1 MTFLAGVILK
11 HETKKSTRLFNDHFF
26 LIIGFTNLV
35 MNLYVTRLM
44 SHVFMIIF
52 CCFVCL
58 LLSIEHLS
66 WCFFFF
72 SFSHFDH
79 IELHIQTESKLVR
92 EIFGLCYTT
101 IPQQLE
107 NENILD
113 SANGATATDWKGKMR
128 KSAIGRAGPAA
139 GPESWDGKLARTGG
153 VLVWPE
159 ACRNGEPRL
168 NRPIIERVKGWRGS
182 SSGFCGPEPVTYRYT
197 DNDVWRSGW
206 NRRSFVVD
214 TLKCCRIF
222 TENTRNEFFAEI
234 ENRAVSVVL
243 HATVFLWPLS
253 SLTPSILARSSVRP
267 SCHACIMVPR
277 YGVIWM
283 FLMALIKLKLFKRL
297 RVIQLG

>member
-1 MTFLAGVILK
+1 MSLAWCL
-11 HETKKSTRLFNDHFF
+11 TYLWLFSVVLCVYYYQSNIYLD
-26 LIIGFTNLV
+26 V
-35 MNLYVTRLM
+35 
-44 SHVFMIIF
+44 
-52 CCFVCL
+52 
-58 LLSIEHLS
+58 
-66 WCFFFF
+66 FFFF

-214 TLKCCRIF
+214 TLKYSRK
-222 TENTRNEFFAEI
+222 TRGIISF
-234 ENRAVSVVL
+234 S
-243 HATVFLWPLS
+243 P
-253 SLTPSILARSSVRP
+253 
-267 SCHACIMVPR
+267 
-277 YGVIWM
+277 
-283 FLMALIKLKLFKRL
+283 K
-297 RVIQLG
+297 